1 MITLMN
7 KNRVSTQEIL
17 WMQPNYGRNNPIKEP
32 ITKDS
37 EFMDV
42 TNRHVTKRLD

>member
-1 MITLMN
+1 MDDNQIT
-7 KNRVSTQEIL
+7 
-17 WMQPNYGRNNPIKEP
+17 GRNNPIKQL

-37 EFMDV
+37 EFKDA